1 MSSLKVL
8 VVDDE
13 TFVRDL
19 LEEFLAKQ
27 GYSVV
32 LAESGEQAVE
42 VARGNDLD
50 VALVDL
56 KMPGI
61 DGLETLNRLN
71 KVQPHMPVI
80 IMTGYPTIETS
91 IKALR
96 LGAYDY
102 VVKPFKLNEL
112 KIAVEKALKERKLKV
127 EIDHLRNKIKAIEGE
142 LQRYEMDKDLPASS
156 GAEDSMTPV
165 DEADNEPIFELDRET
180 VFEQI
185 RKLDELKQNGVL
197 TDKEFETKKAELLA
211 RL

>member
-1 MSSLKVL
+1 MPTHWIL

-19 LEEFLAKQ
+19 LNEFLSKQ
-27 GYSVV
+27 GYNVV
-32 LAESGEQAVE
+32 IAESGEMATE
-42 VARGNDLD
+42 LAKKHDLD

-61 DGLETLNRLN
+61 DGLETLNRLKN
-71 KVQPHMPVI
+71 IHPHMPVI

-102 VVKPFKLNEL
+102 VLKPFKLNEL
-112 KIAVEKALKERKLKV
+112 KTAIEKALKERRLKV
-127 EIDHLRNKIKAIEGE
+127 EIDLLRGKIKSIEDELQKYEFEHEQPIHQPQPSEHHKENESHDRNLASNQDTILEQLRKLGE
-142 LQRYEMDKDLPASS
+142 LKEM
-156 GAEDSMTPV
+156 
-165 DEADNEPIFELDRET
+165 
-180 VFEQI
+180 
-185 RKLDELKQNGVL
+185 GVL
-197 TDKEFETKKAELLA
+197 TDKEFEEKKAILLA

>member
-1 MSSLKVL
+1 MPTPRVL

-13 TFVRDL
+13 KFIRDL
-19 LEEFLAKQ
+19 LQEFLDKQ
-27 GYSVV
+27 GYDVV
-32 LAESGEQAVE
+32 LSESGETAVE
-42 VARGNDLD
+42 LTESTSVD

-61 DGLETLNRLN
+61 DGLETLNRLKN
-71 KVQPHMPVI
+71 NQPNIPVI

-112 KIAVEKALKERKLKV
+112 KAAVENALKESKLMV
-127 EIDHLRNKIKAIEGE
+127 EISALRSKIKTIEGE
-142 LQRYEMDKDLPASS
+142 LQQYES
-156 GAEDSMTPV
+156 EDS
-165 DEADNEPIFELDRET
+165 
-180 VFEQI
+180 QI
-185 RKLDELKQNGVL
+185 PDSPQTTKKKSVKTAEKIVLSTGSSDLISQIKQLGELKEKGIL
-197 TDKEFETKKAELLA
+197 TEKEFEIKKAELLS